1 MKRSLVIM
9 AAAAAVLAGPAL
21 AADHEIKMLNRGESG
36 GFRAEVAPGDTVTFV
51 ATDRSHN
58 AETIDGVLPDG
69 VEGFVGPMNQDV
81 TYAFEA
87 DGVYGIK
94 CKPHYGMG
102 MVALITVG
110 EPENL
115 ADAASVKHPGKARKV
130 FEDLL
135 ETAGS

>member
-21 AADHEIKMLNRGESG
+21 AADHEIKMLNRGETG
-36 GFRAEVAPGDTVTFV
+36 VMVFEPAYLEVAPGDTVTFV

-94 CKPHYGMG
+94 CKPH
-102 MVALITVG
+102 
-110 EPENL
+110 
-115 ADAASVKHPGKARKV
+115 
-130 FEDLL
+130 
-135 ETAGS
+135 